1 MEDKMDY
8 KEFTQKYKVG
18 DKILLKYQSS
28 KFDPFHIVEG
38 IVEIEPPDHSDS
50 WFIYGIITEKNGAKG
65 GINRTGRTIDLEK
78 DVFLISDK
86 YIDDYVYDH
95 KMLSL
100 DKKLAVL
107 SSENDRLGEKSLLTN
122 VPLDVIQ
129 KILSSNPLV
138 GGKFKRKKYK
148 TRKVSKPMRKKSK
161 RKKRKYTKRRR

>member
-100 DKKLAVL
+100 DK
-107 SSENDRLGEKSLLTN
+107 N
-122 VPLDVIQ
+122 
-129 KILSSNPLV
+129 
-138 GGKFKRKKYK
+138 
-148 TRKVSKPMRKKSK
+148 
-161 RKKRKYTKRRR
+161 